1 MKEEL
6 IMESKVIIEK
16 MREFLPYL
24 NEEQSRLYA
33 ASESKALGRGGKRL
47 IEKELGIS
55 HNTINQGV
63 VELELANTHG
73 VTKPKSRQRK
83 DGGGRKKTIT
93 KDIWEV
99 IQAFIMPYT
108 RGEPE
113 SPLQWVSKSLRHIE
127 SALKTKNI
135 SASHRIIGEA
145 LKAHGFSLQSNR
157 KRFEGNSH
165 EDRDLQFEFIQ
176 KKVDKYISENQ
187 PVISVDAKKRELVGN
202 FENQGVEWHPKGQPE
217 SVNAYDFLTEAEG
230 VAIPYGV
237 YDLKEN
243 IGWVNVGITKD
254 TAEFAVQ
261 SIRNWWYKMGIYY
274 HNTADSLLITADG
287 GGSNSSKGKLWKY
300 ELQKFANE
308 TGMNIEVAHFPPGTS
323 KWNKIEHRLFSYISK
338 NWRGKPLVSYQV
350 IVSYIAGTKTTKGL
364 KVACE
369 IDDNKYETGI
379 EISDEQLATL
389 NMYPNEFHGEWNYCI
404 CPE

>member
-1 MKEEL
+1 M
-6 IMESKVIIEK
+6 SAKVIIEK
-16 MREFLPYL
+16 MRDFLPYL
-24 NEEQSRLYA
+24 NEEQSRLYV

-55 HNTINQGV
+55 HNTINQGI
-63 VELELANTHG
+63 VELESAKIDG
-73 VTKPKSRQRK
+73 VIKPKSRQRRV
-83 DGGGRKKTIT
+83 GGGRKKAIT
-93 KDIWEV
+93 NEIWE
-99 IQAFIMPYT
+99 IIKSYIMPYT

-113 SPLQWVSKSLRHIE
+113 SPLQWVSKSLRKIE
-127 SALKTKNI
+127 SALKAKNI

-145 LKAHGFSLQSNR
+145 LKANGFSLQSNS
-157 KRFEGNSH
+157 KRFEGGSH
-165 EDRDLQFEFIQ
+165 ADRDLQFEFIQ
-176 KKVDKYISENQ
+176 KKVDKYFSKNQ

-202 FENQGVEWHPKGQPE
+202 FGNKGVEWHPKGQPE
-217 SVNAYDFLTEAEG
+217 SVNAYDFLTEADG

-274 HNTADSLLITADG
+274 HNTADSLLVTADG

-350 IVSYIAGTKTTKGL
+350 IVSYIAGTNTTKGL

-369 IDDNKYETGI
+369 IDDKEYETGI
-379 EISDEQLATL
+379 EISDEQFASL
-389 NMYPNEFHGEWNYCI
+389 NLYPNVFHGEWNYCI